1 VNLHLGKT
9 IESAPLQKIKY
20 SFSSVSII
28 SDILFLVESNGNSAM
43 TLYFSYLFLM
53 LLETVISFGDL
64 ATTSYPAYF
73 APITR
78 ASSSGLLA

>member
-1 VNLHLGKT
+1 M
-9 IESAPLQKIKY
+9 KY

-28 SDILFLVESNGNSAM
+28 SDILFLVESNGNSAT
-43 TLYFSYLFLM
+43 TLYFSYLFVI
-53 LLETVISFGDL
+53 LLAIVISFGDL

-73 APITR
+73 APITS